1 MTQLPTPAGILL
13 VDKSTGY
20 TSMDVCA
27 IIRSRVRRAGPP
39 IPKRIKVGHAG
50 TLDPMATGLLI
61 VMIGKATKLCD
72 ALMADTKVYEATI
85 DLSRTSTT
93 DDAEGAIT
101 ELPPPPEPPSPAAI
115 QAVIHSAFTGAVMQT
130 PPAYSAINIAGQ
142 RAYDLARAG
151 RPVELAARPVRID
164 AFEVLDYAWP
174 LLRVRITC
182 GKGTYIRSLA
192 RDLGRALGVGGMLTA
207 LRRTQ
212 SGSYTV
218 ALARTLEQL
227 PDPIRQSDL
236 LPLADLLPPPPRLP
250 PPSRLPL
257 PSRLTPLPRTP
268 SAPRP
273 SGPSPPASS
282 GCRSAPR

>member
-1 MTQLPTPAGILL
+1 MTPSPSPVGILL
-13 VDKSTGY
+13 VDKPTGY
-20 TSMDVCA
+20 TSMDICA
-27 IIRSRVRRAGPP
+27 IIRSRVRRGGPH

-72 ALMADTKVYEATI
+72 ALMADTKVYEADV

-93 DDAEGAIT
+93 DDAEGLIT
-101 ELPPPPEPPSPAAI
+101 PLPAPPTPPQRATIEQVI
-115 QAVIHSAFTGAVMQT
+115 QASFTGTIMQA

-164 AFEVLDYAWP
+164 AFDIADYAWP
-174 LLRVRITC
+174 LLRVRFTC

-212 SGSYTV
+212 SGAYAV
-218 ALARTLEQL
+218 QHARTLDQL
-227 PDPIRQSDL
+227 PDPITQADL
-236 LPLADLLPPPPRLP
+236 LPL
-250 PPSRLPL
+250 
-257 PSRLTPLPRTP
+257 
-268 SAPRP
+268 
-273 SGPSPPASS
+273 PA
-282 GCRSAPR
+282 

>member
-1 MTQLPTPAGILL
+1 VTPSPSPAGILL
-13 VDKSTGY
+13 VDKPTGY
-20 TSMDVCA
+20 TSMDICA
-27 IIRSRVRRAGPP
+27 IIRSRVRRGGPD

-61 VMIGKATKLCD
+61 VMVGKATKLCD
-72 ALMADTKVYEATI
+72 RFMADTKVYEADI

-93 DDAEGAIT
+93 DDAEGLIT
-101 ELPPPPEPPSPAAI
+101 QLPVPPTPPPRQTIEQVI
-115 QAVIHSAFTGAVMQT
+115 QASFTGTVMQA
-130 PPAYSAINIAGQ
+130 PPAYSAINIGGQ

-227 PDPIRQSDL
+227 PDPITQADL
-236 LPLADLLPPPPRLP
+236 LPL
-250 PPSRLPL
+250 
-257 PSRLTPLPRTP
+257 
-268 SAPRP
+268 
-273 SGPSPPASS
+273 PA
-282 GCRSAPR
+282 